1 MEEIS
6 ADAYT
11 ALVRSC
17 RVLEKDG
24 SGEKV
29 LLADDGLIIKI
40 FRRKRLFSGALVYP
54 YARRFSANAAR
65 LARQGILTVDIVKL
79 GHCPQPRRD
88 LVWYKPVA
96 GDTLR
101 DYCLLKGIGSV
112 INRLARFVA
121 ELHDKG
127 ILFRSLHWGNII
139 VTDDLSLGLI
149 DIADMRFS
157 RRALSIKQRQRN
169 FRHMLRYTVDSD
181 FFYSVAD
188 EFWSVYQQ
196 AAQLSDDQCRQL
208 RSSLSDNSADR
219 K

>member
-29 LLADDGLIIKI
+29 LLADD
-40 FRRKRLFSGALVYP
+40 
-54 YARRFSANAAR
+54 
-65 LARQGILTVDIVKL
+65 
-79 GHCPQPRRD
+79 
-88 LVWYKPVA
+88 
-96 GDTLR
+96 
-101 DYCLLKGIGSV
+101 
-112 INRLARFVA
+112 
-121 ELHDKG
+121 
-127 ILFRSLHWGNII
+127 
-139 VTDDLSLGLI
+139 GLI

-181 FFYSVAD
+181 FFHSVTD
-188 EFWSVYQQ
+188 QFWPAYKQ
-196 AAQLSDDQCRQL
+196 AAQLSDDQCQQL
-208 RSSLSDNSADR
+208 RSSRFDNSADR
-219 K
+219 N